1 MTAVRYQDVWYVHRR
16 YLQLSV
22 TQKTEVE
29 KAVIMQS
36 VQFAQF
42 ELRQLK
48 LQAALIIRKE
58 L

>member
-1 MTAVRYQDVWYVHRR
+1 M
-16 YLQLSV
+16 QLSV